1 MNHIFNK
8 EKTPTQKQ
16 APKKNDT
23 SSIMNKIKHTIHLI
37 RTSTRF
43 RHGSMAT
50 VMTVIF
56 FLFVVLL
63 NMAVMKMKERYS
75 FMSLDM
81 TDDKRYTLTAET
93 EKLIRGIDE
102 RVEIDILATEAQ
114 CTSSGALTTDTYGQ
128 IPIAHEI
135 IKRYPQL
142 NDNISINYV
151 DLSKMPA
158 YIMQFPEYSDVLD
171 YYYIVIKS
179 ARRTRVTSFFEM
191 LPSLSGD
198 YSSYDSTT
206 GNTSVA
212 QSYTETYMT
221 SLIKTVTLDKTPVV
235 AFVDGLNVDAN
246 SSEFVTILELNG
258 YEVRTVDIRRE
269 DLPDDA
275 DVVMLAAPTSDL
287 SRAQTAKLD
296 DYLSSQA
303 KSRTL
308 IVFSSSLMPKMPNLN
323 SLLSEYGIAITQ
335 DIVYEGDSH
344 NTISKQMS
352 AFTAQMKESDYTL
365 NLIDRLNY
373 PAVVNA
379 VALDILYNEK
389 GATDVAAVLTSSEE
403 GLVCDSATKFDRSKY
418 TEADEAVRTVMASS
432 TTYRDTM
439 EGDKLRTD
447 IIVAPDS
454 LYASE
459 LITTDIYGN
468 LSLLLSMFNQ
478 RSGIDTGN
486 IDIEPKALYAVDF
499 SVDMN
504 TLSVISVIFGYIIPL
519 VALVCGLVVY
529 IRRRRL

>member
-1 MNHIFNK
+1 MKFPT
-8 EKTPTQKQ
+8 TPPGKSS
-16 APKKNDT
+16 AKGKKRPEARGIGKRLGNVLWL
-23 SSIMNKIKHTIHLI
+23 M

-50 VMTVIF
+50 VMTVVF
-56 FLFVVLL
+56 FVFIVLL
-63 NMAVMKMKERYS
+63 NTAVMRMKDRYA

-93 EKLIRGIDE
+93 ERLIKGIDE

-114 CTSSGALTTDTYGQ
+114 CTTAGALTTDTYGQ

-135 IKRYPQL
+135 IRRYPQL
-142 NDNISINYV
+142 NGNISINYV

-171 YYYIVIKS
+171 YYYIVVKS
-179 ARRTRVTSFFEM
+179 ARRTRITSFFEM
-191 LPSLSGD
+191 LPSLSSD
-198 YSSYDSTT
+198 YAAYDSTS

-235 AFVDGLNVDAN
+235 AYVDGVNADPNTAELT
-246 SSEFVTILELNG
+246 SILELNG

-269 DLPDDA
+269 ELPSDA
-275 DVVMLAAPTSDL
+275 DVVMLAAPTTDL

-296 DYLSSQA
+296 GYLTDRG
-303 KSRTL
+303 KNRTL
-308 IVFSSSLMPKMPNLN
+308 IVFSSSLMPPMPNLN
-323 SLLSEYGIAITQ
+323 SLLSEYGVAVTR

-344 NTISKQMS
+344 HNISQHMS
-352 AFTAQMKESDYTL
+352 AFTAEMKESEYTL
-365 NLIDRLNY
+365 DLIDRLHY

-379 VALDILYNEK
+379 VALDVMFSERGSVSVTPI
-389 GATDVAAVLTSSEE
+389 LTSTEE
-403 GLVCDSATKFDRSKY
+403 GFVCDSAKTFDRSRY
-418 TEADEAVRTVMASS
+418 TEADKATRVVMAGS
-432 TTYRDTM
+432 TTYRDKM
-439 EGDKLRTD
+439 DGGKVRVDV
-447 IIVAPDS
+447 IVAPDS

-459 LITTDIYGN
+459 LLTTDVYGN
-468 LSLLLSMFNQ
+468 LSLLLSVYNQ
-478 RSGIDTGN
+478 RGGIDNGN
-486 IDIEPKALYAVDF
+486 IDIEPKSLYAVDF

-504 TLSVISVIFGYIIPL
+504 TLSIISAIFGYVIPL
-519 VALVCGLVVY
+519 IILTAGLVVY